1 MHLEQDKEK
10 KMDILNLG
18 EFIELLSRDEEITQN
33 EKKREQENGKE
44 MEFGKAV
51 DELINEVL
59 ASINKDFVEC
69 EKARNKVF
77 AKNRENY
84 HSSIES
90 LIKRPLSIEEEK
102 LVDEAFPLAFINGWV
117 AHKENGGSYDK

>member
-1 MHLEQDKEK
+1 
-10 KMDILNLG
+10 MDILNLG

-33 EKKREQENGKE
+33 EKKREQEPEKE
-44 MEFGKAV
+44 AEFNKAV

>member
-1 MHLEQDKEK
+1 MYLDQDKEK

-18 EFIELLSRDEEITQN
+18 EFIELLSSDEEITQN

-69 EKARNKVF
+69 EKARKKVF

>member
-1 MHLEQDKEK
+1 MYLEQDKEK

-18 EFIELLSRDEEITQN
+18 EFIELLSRDGESAQN
-33 EKKREQENGKE
+33 EKEREQEQVKE
-44 MEFGKAV
+44 AEFDKAI

-59 ASINKDFVEC
+59 ASIDKDFVEC

-77 AKNRENY
+77 AKNREAY

>member
-1 MHLEQDKEK
+1 MYLEQDKEK

-18 EFIELLSRDEEITQN
+18 EFIELLSRDEESAQN
-33 EKKREQENGKE
+33 EKEREQEQVKE
-44 MEFGKAV
+44 AEFDKAI

-77 AKNRENY
+77 AKKREAY

-102 LVDEAFPLAFINGWV
+102 LVDEAFPLAFINGWM
-117 AHKENGGSYDK
+117 ARKEYGDNNGK

>member
-1 MHLEQDKEK
+1 
-10 KMDILNLG
+10 MDILNLG
-18 EFIELLSRDEEITQN
+18 EFIELLSRDGESAQN
-33 EKKREQENGKE
+33 EKEREQEQVKE
-44 MEFGKAV
+44 AEFDKAI

-59 ASINKDFVEC
+59 ASIDKDFVEC

-77 AKNRENY
+77 AKNREAY